1 MTPQNWGSS
10 VAFLLVSSQDFDLS
24 AYGRITSVVVSSDGK
39 IVHEQYADGD
49 ARSLRNTRSCTK
61 TVLNLIVGA
70 AINRRL
76 IEGIEV
82 RVADVLGAP
91 SSSLYPDV
99 RKSSITVRD
108 LLTMSSCL
116 ECDDS
121 NPYSA
126 GNEERMYPREDWVQF
141 ALDLPI
147 RGGRGFS
154 YCTAGVV
161 TLGVAM
167 ARALGEPLSQFATRE
182 IFAPIGIEAFD
193 WPRTPLGDDS
203 AAGGLLLSS
212 RSLLELAHL
221 YLQGGRDVVSPIWIA
236 ESTTAHT
243 EVDEHTS
250 YGYLWWL
257 RDYEAGRSYY
267 MAGAG
272 GSHIHAFPDHRL
284 AVAITSANFGV
295 ADAHELTD
303 RLLTEQILPKFT

>member
-1 MTPQNWGSS
+1 MSGQE
-10 VAFLLVSSQDFDLS
+10 LDLGRF
-24 AYGRITSVVVSSDGK
+24 GRITSVVVSKDGE
-39 IVHEQYADGD
+39 IVHEQYAEGD
-49 ARSLRNTRSCTK
+49 PQALRNTRSCTK
-61 TVLNLIVGA
+61 TVLSIVVGA
-70 AINRRL
+70 AIKRGL
-76 IEGIEV
+76 IDGV
-82 RVADVLGAP
+82 GTTVAALVGAP
-91 SSSLYPDV
+91 SSSLYPDA
-99 RKSSITVRD
+99 RKASITVRD
-108 LLTMSSCL
+108 LLTMNSCL

-161 TLGVAM
+161 TLGVAV
-167 ARALGEPLSQFATRE
+167 ARAVGEPLSQFAERE

-212 RSLLELAHL
+212 RDLLALVHV
-221 YLQGGRDVVSPIWIA
+221 YLEGGRGVVEPAWIA
-236 ESTTAHT
+236 ESTTAHVQ
-243 EVDEHTS
+243 VDDRTG

-257 RDYEAGRSYY
+257 REYETGRSYY
-267 MAGAG
+267 MSGAG
-272 GSHIHAFPDHRL
+272 GSHIHAFPDDRR

-295 ADAHELTD
+295 PDAHDLTE
-303 RLLTEQILPKFT
+303 RLLVEQVLPRYA